1 VLRISDLFKTMPGY
15 NIKLEKFEGP
25 LDLLLKL
32 IEAEEVP
39 ITEIS
44 LAKVTDQ
51 FIEYVNRSQDL
62 DPGEVADFL
71 VVASKLLLI
80 KSRILMPSLDFEEE
94 AEGSLER
101 QLKIYK
107 EYYEASKKIKELLRR
122 KNFMFSRNKAIQ
134 VFTPKFSPPVKLRLK
149 DLGLIF
155 QLIVNR
161 LEPVVNLPQEVI
173 KKTISIG
180 EKIRQIK
187 EMILEKVSFSFK
199 NLLSRGDKTEVIVSF
214 LALLELVKQQSVRVN
229 QSGLFGEIQVDK
241 NGE

>member
-1 VLRISDLFKTMPGY
+1 MMSEY

-32 IEAEEVP
+32 IEAEEVT
-39 ITEIS
+39 ITEVS

-51 FIEYVNRSQDL
+51 FIEYVNQSQDL

-80 KSRILMPSLDFEEE
+80 KSKILMPSLDFEEE
-94 AEGSLER
+94 EEGSLEF

-107 EYYEASKKIKELLRR
+107 EYYEASKKIKELIRR
-122 KNFMFSRNKAIQ
+122 KNFMFSRNKSIQ
-134 VFTPKFSPPVKLRLK
+134 VFTPKFSPPLKLKLK
-149 DLGLIF
+149 ELGLIF

-161 LEPVVNLPQEVI
+161 LEPVVNLPKDVI

-199 NLLSRGDKTEVIVSF
+199 SILSRGDKTEVIVSF
-214 LALLELVKQQSVRVN
+214 LALLELVKQQSVKAN
-229 QSGLFGEIQVDK
+229 QTGLFGEIRVDK